1 MRLTG
6 IIMTKEQQEQFDSWS
21 KLDIYI
27 AYNEENRV
35 RKKLNKQ
42 LNEERLKLI
51 EIKHK
56 LKQLLKI

>member
-1 MRLTG
+1 MD
-6 IIMTKEQQEQFDSWS
+6 KEQQEQFDSWS